1 GTTDGQ
7 VSLTNSEFTLID
19 QNAAQ
24 VLNNGSGTIRAIVQ
38 GNNFHD
44 ADATGGDGNNTL
56 YLTNSANGHL
66 NFTVGGAGA
75 LGNTFHNLARL
86 TTLAGVVQV
95 DAAGGSAGTPAGG
108 LINGTITNNNIWNDA
123 GFTNGR
129 RAIDVQVEAD
139 SHNLGQLAVA
149 ITNNTVNNVA
159 GNGIHVSVVSVGGGS
174 VNDGNWTIT
183 GNNLGTPGTNNG
195 LRVGLDNTDS
205 ASAIEFE
212 TNADSFTS
220 GADTVN
226 KLQITNNTAVNS
238 ANNATGA
245 AVDVT
250 NLWGSTASGTT
261 SLLQATITNNT
272 LTNLDTSGTGHVL
285 DVLNSSA
292 GDGETTNLNIAGNN
306 TTLGASTAGEI
317 RLRQLNGAF
326 NIQGGLAA
334 VSANNNGDTV
344 NSTGSFGTVGSVTLP
359 TAPSF

>member
-1 GTTDGQ
+1 VNVTD
-7 VSLTNSEFTLID
+7 NEFTLID

-24 VLNNGSGTIRAIVQ
+24 ILNNGSGTIRAVVQ
-38 GNNFHD
+38 GNSFHD
-44 ADATGGDGNNTL
+44 ADATAGDGNNTL
-56 YLTNSANGHL
+56 FLSNSHEGRL

-86 TTLAGVVQV
+86 ATLAGVIQV
-95 DAAGGSAGTPAGG
+95 DAAGGDGSTPAGG

-129 RAIDVQVEAD
+129 RAIDIQVEAD

-159 GNGIHVSVVSVGGGS
+159 GNAIHVSDVSVGGGS
-174 VNDGNWTIT
+174 VTDANWTIT
-183 GNNLGTPGTNNG
+183 GNSLGAAGTNNG
-195 LRVGLDNTDS
+195 VHVGLDNTDS

-212 TNADSFTS
+212 TNVDSFTS

-226 KLQITNNTAVNS
+226 KLQISNNTAVNS

-245 AVDVT
+245 TLDIA
-250 NLWGSTASGTT
+250 NLWGSAGSGTT
-261 SLLQATITNNT
+261 SLLQATVTNNN
-272 LTNLDTSGTGHVL
+272 LTNLDTAGTGHVL

-292 GDGETTNLNIAGNN
+292 GDGETTNLNITGNN

-317 RLRQLNGAF
+317 RLRQLSGTF
-326 NIQGGLAA
+326 NIVGGLGS
-334 VSANNNGDTV
+334 VSGSNNGDTV
-344 NSTGSFGTVGSVTLP
+344 ATSGSFGTAASVPLP